1 MEGIEHG
8 LIAALQVFGD
18 VGRTMAAGT
27 RQQNLGPAEGE
38 GVTGLQPGL

>member
-1 MEGIEHG
+1 
-8 LIAALQVFGD
+8 
-18 VGRTMAAGT
+18 MAAGT